1 MAKSRKRS
9 PRSSSKKRYSK
20 KGSRKRYS
28 KTRSSKRRSKQSP
41 CRSFRTKSQ
50 CYAAKDR
57 KGLRRCTPNV
67 RTGRCQDLPTKYRT
81 SMTTFTQYA
90 GKTPSARPQVGRL
103 SPERL
108 QLNKPTMM
116 ETESGQIVPLAPGN
130 VPRVKL
136 ASGEMVPVRNIPPP
150 PPGMP
155 GVRMERTAS
164 GAMIPVAPA
173 GPGRRIAFAY
183 AFY

>member
-9 PRSSSKKRYSK
+9 PRSASKKRYSK
-20 KGSRKRYS
+20 S
-28 KTRSSKRRSKQSP
+28 RSSKRRSKQSP

-50 CYAAKDR
+50 CYAAKDA
-57 KGLRRCTPNV
+57 KGLRRCSPNV
-67 RTGRCQDLPTKYRT
+67 RTGRCQDLKVKYRT
-81 SMTTFTQYA
+81 DMTTFTKYA
-90 GKTPSARPQVGRL
+90 GKTPAARPQVGRL
-103 SPERL
+103 SPGRL

-130 VPRVKL
+130 VPKVKL
-136 ASGEMVPVRNIPPP
+136 QSGEMVSVTTVPRPPAGT
-150 PPGMP
+150 PGMK
-155 GVRMERTAS
+155 MERTAS

-173 GPGRRIAFAY
+173 GRIGGRVAYAY

>member
-41 CRSFRTKSQ
+41 CRSFRTKAQ

-57 KGLRRCTPNV
+57 KGLRRCSPNV

-90 GKTPSARPQVGRL
+90 GKTPSSRPKVGRL

-108 QLNKPTMM
+108 QLNRPTMM

-136 ASGEMVPVRNIPPP
+136 QSGEMVPVRNVPPP

-173 GPGRRIAFAY
+173 GPGRRVAFAY
-183 AFY
+183 SFY